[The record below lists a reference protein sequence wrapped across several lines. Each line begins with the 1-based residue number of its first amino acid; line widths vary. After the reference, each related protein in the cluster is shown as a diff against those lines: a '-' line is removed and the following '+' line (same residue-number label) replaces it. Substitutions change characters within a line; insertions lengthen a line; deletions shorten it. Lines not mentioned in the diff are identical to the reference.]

1 MSKKWINIALEIAR
15 IVVALLAGLAGGQVS
30 L

>member
-1 MSKKWINIALEIAR
+1 MSKRWINIALEIAR
-15 IVVALLAGLAGGQVS
+15 ILVALFAGLAGGQVS